1 LARRRDLS
9 VGNLTER
16 LGSVYGDRVAFRLE
30 DRSALARKREMTFND
45 VDQVVTRLATVLG
58 KEGLPL
64 GELVAV
70 VPSNGIDFLLT
81 FLAVVRAGGIAVPVN
96 PILKRAEVRTLI
108 DLSQATTLIGHPTT
122 IRCTV

>member
-1 LARRRDLS
+1 
-9 VGNLTER
+9 
-16 LGSVYGDRVAFRLE
+16 
-30 DRSALARKREMTFND
+30 MTFND

-96 PILKRAEVRTLI
+96 PILKREEVRTLI
-108 DLSQATTLIGHPTT
+108 ELSEATTLIGDPTT
-122 IRCTV
+122 LRRTVGARSTLPEIGRWLSLGPSEGAVDPGSPLQQT